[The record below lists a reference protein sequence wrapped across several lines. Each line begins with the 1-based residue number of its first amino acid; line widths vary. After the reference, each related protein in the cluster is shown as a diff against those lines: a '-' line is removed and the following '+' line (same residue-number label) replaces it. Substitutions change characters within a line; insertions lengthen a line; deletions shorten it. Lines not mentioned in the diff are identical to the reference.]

1 MGMQIGIIANPHK
14 SDAKAIVPEVIK
26 WLTEKGHN
34 VFVFEECKAI
44 AEGLS
49 QVVSAEHLRNNSD
62 VILAMGGD
70 GTLLKSARIVGSK
83 GIPILGINLGGLGFL
98 TEVSLDNLYPVLEKL
113 VNKDYDIEKRMV
125 LETTLNHQ
133 KLFAL
138 NDIVVQQSGSGRMLS
153 VIIHVDGEYLSSFAA
168 DGIIIA
174 TPTGST
180 AYSMAAQGPILYPTL
195 EAIIV
200 NFICPHALGARPMV
214 ISKDS
219 EIELTLKSDE
229 AALVADGQEKMNVK
243 LGDRISIKKA
253 PYTINLIK
261 SGTSFYDI
269 LRTKLRWGGGK
280 ER

>member
-1 MGMQIGIIANPHK
+1 MKIGIIANPRK
-14 SDAKAIVPEVIK
+14 SRAKTIVPEVVK
-26 WLTEKGHN
+26 WLKERKHG
-34 VFVFEECKAI
+34 VYVIEECKTI
-44 AEGLS
+44 TEGLAP
-49 QVVSAEHLRNNSD
+49 VVSAEYLRNNID

-70 GTLLKSARIVGSK
+70 GTLLKSARIVGNK

-98 TEVSLDNLYPVLEKL
+98 TEVSLDNLYPVLDKL
-113 VNKDYDIEKRMV
+113 TNKNYTMEKRMV
-125 LETTLNHQ
+125 LEAIVEDQ
-133 KLFAL
+133 KLFGL

-153 VIIHVDGEYLSSFAA
+153 VTIHVDGEYLSSFAA
-168 DGIIIA
+168 DGIIIS

-180 AYSMAAQGPILYPTL
+180 AYSLAAYGPILYPTL
-195 EAIIV
+195 EAIII

-219 EIELTLKSDE
+219 EIEMELRSSE
-229 AALVADGQEKMNVK
+229 AILVADGQEKISVK
-243 LGDRISIKKA
+243 LGNKISIRKA

-261 SGTSFYDI
+261 SGTRSFYGI

>member
-1 MGMQIGIIANPHK
+1 MKIGIIANPQK
-14 SDAKAIVPEVIK
+14 GDAKNVVPEIIK
-26 WLTEKGHN
+26 WLKEKGHE
-34 VFVFEECKAI
+34 VFVIEECKAI
-44 AEGLS
+44 VEGLAP
-49 QVVSAEHLRNNSD
+49 VVSAEHLRNNAA

-70 GTLLKSARIVGSK
+70 GTLLKSARIVASK

-98 TEVSLDNLYPVLEKL
+98 TEVSLDNLYPVLDKL
-113 VNKDYDIEKRMV
+113 VNRDYVIEKRMV
-125 LETTLNHQ
+125 LEALVENK
-133 KLFAL
+133 KLFGL

-153 VIIHVDGEYLSSFAA
+153 VTIHVDGEYLSSFAA
-168 DGIIIA
+168 DGVIIS

-180 AYSMAAQGPILYPTL
+180 AYSLAAYGPILYPTL
-195 EAIIV
+195 EAIII

-219 EIELTLKSDE
+219 EIEMELKSSE
-229 AALVADGQEKMNVK
+229 AILVADGQEKIGVK
-243 LGDRISIKKA
+243 LGDKISIKKA

-261 SGTSFYDI
+261 SGTRSFYGI